1 MSRKK
6 AAETEEAPEINK
18 ADLPLSQ
25 LLLDVKQGKYKLV
38 GQAVRWAYEVK
49 KRDQSTEPAIEVLH
63 KALKEILAD
72 QVSIE
77 DIEKLPPIPKEVKK
91 PVDLAAAAAKLKA
104 EMGLDKEDKEDKD

>member
-6 AAETEEAPEINK
+6 AVETETEEAPVNK

-25 LLLDVKQGKYKLV
+25 LLLDVRQGKYKLV

-49 KRDQSTEPAIEVLH
+49 KRDQSTEPAIEILN
-63 KALKEILAD
+63 KALKEILAE

-77 DIEKLPPIPKEVKK
+77 DIEKLPPVPKETKK
-91 PVDLAAAAAKLKA
+91 PAASLDFAAAAAKLKA
-104 EMGLDKEDKEDKD
+104 

>member
-6 AAETEEAPEINK
+6 AAAETEETAPVINK

-25 LLLDVKQGKYKLV
+25 LLLDIKQGKYKLV
-38 GQAVRWAYEVK
+38 AQAVRWAYEVK
-49 KRDQSTEPAIEVLH
+49 KRDQSTEPAIEILN
-63 KALKEILAD
+63 KALKEILAE

-91 PVDLAAAAAKLKA
+91 PVDIAAAAAKLRA
-104 EMGLDKEDKEDKD
+104 EMGVEKEEKD

>member
-6 AAETEEAPEINK
+6 AAAETEETPVINK

-25 LLLDVKQGKYKLV
+25 LLLDIKQGKYKLV

-49 KRDQSTEPAIEVLH
+49 KRDQSTEPAIEILN
-63 KALKEILAD
+63 KALREILIET
-72 QVSIE
+72 VSIE

-91 PVDLAAAAAKLKA
+91 TVDLAAAAAKLKA
-104 EMGLDKEDKEDKD
+104 EMGLDKEEKD